1 MVVRVRNAFNIALE
15 EYVRINYTKQ
25 KQSVLLV
32 STLRPNIWNNIVFF
46 HFRSSIVDFRVEEM
60 WIINIYRRKN
70 NSRGN
75 NVRQYFFESI
85 IIAWY
90 WMSMGFCF
98 IKTKCFQANIEFSD
112 IIVRHTYIHSLT
124 VQCSLHSSRRSSHFT
139 LNASHFLFAYR
150 KRSWSTLRIKVI
162 FYKIA
167 NFKQR
172 VTWNI

>member
-1 MVVRVRNAFNIALE
+1 M
-15 EYVRINYTKQ
+15 KQ

-32 STLRPNIWNNIVFF
+32 STLRPNIWNNIVFSF
-46 HFRSSIVDFRVEEM
+46 SVIAIVDFRVEEM

-112 IIVRHTYIHSLT
+112 IIIRQTYTHSLT
-124 VQCSLHSSRRSSHFT
+124 HRSMFITFFSPIKSFYFKCIPF
-139 LNASHFLFAYR
+139 SF
-150 KRSWSTLRIKVI
+150 RIRGPDERFV
-162 FYKIA
+162 
-167 NFKQR
+167 
-172 VTWNI
+172 